1 MRDLLLFAIRC
12 YWRFFPEKWRG
23 QCIFRIT
30 CSHHVYETTRT
41 RGARAGMRA
50 LIDRLRKCRPGYT
63 VYSEG
68 NVLRVRLA
76 DGSSID
82 ESEAASHVLAPY
94 RDAAERLQASLN
106 GRDDPGP
113 SAATPQTATARR

>member
-1 MRDLLLFAIRC
+1 MRSLLLFVIRC
-12 YWRFFPEKWRG
+12 YWRFFPEQWRG
-23 QCIFRIT
+23 QCIFRTT

-41 RGARAGMRA
+41 RGVRAGIRA
-50 LIDRLRKCRPGYT
+50 LIGRLRKCRPGYT

-68 NVLRVRLA
+68 NALRVRLA

-94 RDAAERLQASLN
+94 RDPAERLQESLN
-106 GRDDPGP
+106 GRDKPG
-113 SAATPQTATARR
+113 SNATTPQTATARR